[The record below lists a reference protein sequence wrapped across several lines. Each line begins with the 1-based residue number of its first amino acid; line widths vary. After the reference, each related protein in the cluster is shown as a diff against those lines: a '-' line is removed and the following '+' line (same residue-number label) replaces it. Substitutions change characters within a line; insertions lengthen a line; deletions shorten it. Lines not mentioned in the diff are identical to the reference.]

1 MNENKSQLKNNLIG
15 AGFVLFTT
23 LCFTSG
29 LTIIKHVTT
38 SVDSF
43 HIIFWKSLVGMMVVL
58 ISGLVRKKLKGSL
71 SNLNKEQKRWI
82 IFRGIIGTIVV
93 FAYFTALAYGG
104 LGELGSIVNLN
115 PVITVFLAFFILKE
129 SLNKKVILAVVIA
142 ITGVFFIVGNPFT
155 IGFSWAYPLIIVTTV
170 FISLE
175 TISIRKLNL
184 IGIDIW
190 IIVGSFL
197 FVSLIITTPKIII
210 DGIDYQ
216 TDVFIYMML
225 VGLID
230 TSGHLSLSTA
240 GRYLPAKI
248 MSILTLATVFEFMIF
263 GYIFFDEEINEYKI
277 IGGILIIIASSIAII
292 INARRRKKTSQT
304 NKDVII

>member
-1 MNENKSQLKNNLIG
+1 MNNNNSDLKNNLIG

-29 LTIIKHVTT
+29 LTIIKYITS

-43 HIIFWKSLVGMMVVL
+43 HIIFWKSLVGMILVL
-58 ISGLVRKKLKGSL
+58 LSGAVRKKLKGSL
-71 SNLNKEQKRWI
+71 SNLSIEQKKWI

-93 FAYFTALAYGG
+93 FAYFTALYYGE

-129 SLNKKVILAVVIA
+129 KLNKMVIISIIIA
-142 ITGVFFIVGNPFT
+142 ITGVFLIIGNPFT
-155 IGFSWAYPLIIVTTV
+155 IGFSWAYPLIIITTI

-197 FVSLIITTPKIII
+197 FASLIVTTPKIIM
-210 DGIDYQ
+210 DGIWYQ
-216 TDVFIYMML
+216 TDTLIYMIL
-225 VGLID
+225 VGIID

-240 GRYLPAKI
+240 GKYLPAKI
-248 MSILTLATVFEFMIF
+248 MSILTLATVFEFIIF
-263 GYIFFDEEINEYKI
+263 GYLFFDEDINEYKI
-277 IGGILIIIASSIAII
+277 LGGIFIIVASSIAII
-292 INARRRKKTSQT
+292 INARRRKKDDKV
-304 NKDVII
+304 NNERVL